1 MHKKTPHRPI
11 VGLHM
16 AIEFQET
23 VAMDLKFYSGKI
35 FHLVNYSTRLSAS
48 LFIPNKNPDTILTY
62 IFKIWIS
69 VYGAPE
75 KVSTD
80 NGGEL
85 TNSKFIEMTES
96 LGVIVKTTAGESPW
110 SNALIERHNSVLI
123 EMLDKVL
130 EDT

>member
-1 MHKKTPHRPI
+1 M
-11 VGLHM
+11 
-16 AIEFQET
+16 
-23 VAMDLKFYSGKI
+23 
-35 FHLVNYSTRLSAS
+35 
-48 LFIPNKNPDTILTY
+48 TY